1 MADEGDKPP
10 PRRSLASAV
19 SRLNLA
25 KAGSSTKLQ
34 GGPRMLAAPL
44 PTNADLDIEEAMDQV
59 HYDSPFLTSRPSLV
73 TPFEPRTRPPLTGT
87 SAVKEPVAD
96 PEESQPSPAAVLVP
110 RLSDLSKS
118 PWSGSSGRQPASI
131 MDVINAVNFEKKMAK
146 KLHKNIQTRKR
157 AAEAVSI
164 VMKKGTNLEEE
175 LNSLS
180 TNYISKLAQDHQ
192 TFVISIHSHIK
203 VWWDA
208 VMAVVTFYSIVVVPM
223 DVCFDLSTTYD
234 GVVSVQRTVEIVF
247 VVDIILTFRTSY
259 LSSVSLEEVMDVAR
273 IRQHYLT
280 TWFWVDCL
288 GSVPS
293 DLLGTSCQQSQLAYL
308 RLLVFLRILRLSTSP
323 TFADLMSW
331 ASRTFTSYFVRLV
344 VLTTMYLLLHHY
356 IACSFYLL
364 VVQWLSCLAHYILG
378 ARKTSHAY
386 VLSIFI
392 VIRTVPFDANDTL
405 DVKYVSSY
413 YRGLVVTSGSDLG
426 PVTSAEQIWGTAM
439 FIVGILANA
448 CVAGI
453 CASVL
458 AQMNKVEDEQVHQKE
473 CIHNT
478 LRHCN
483 AGEDLQKRVLTFFD
497 SAHGRETAHHA
508 AEMFHGMPEK
518 LHFELSVALNQSF
531 LDKVPLFRTLE
542 PEGIVALMECVE
554 ETVAM
559 SGDVIIRAG
568 EEVADDVSY
577 KRMWNVPLAGHSF
590 GEMSLLRNGVA
601 SASVVATSFCVLL
614 VLYKDMFQWITRE
627 NDQVRTF
634 WERSRV
640 KQMETSETVVR
651 RASLVSTVSDV
662 TQQVGVIHYLAN
674 KVLPKRMRI
683 MLRKVRMRKAA
694 RRVMLLHHQQINRTQ
709 ALSSRCQDNLH
720 SNTSNHSQR
729 SDTSHISHV
738 PPRLVPDGTAPGPTG
753 PDGMAIHAADTP
765 APSSIHSPPTAAD
778 PPVDAEPKTSPKGSR
793 LKGAAKKMRA
803 SPLSNAHM
811 LLSMLKG
818 RQMSARA
825 LLAVTKMSQIAAK
838 DMVDATS
845 ITKEN
850 MLYRA
855 NET

>member
-1 MADEGDKPP
+1 
-10 PRRSLASAV
+10 
-19 SRLNLA
+19 
-25 KAGSSTKLQ
+25 
-34 GGPRMLAAPL
+34 MLAAPL

-96 PEESQPSPAAVLVP
+96 PEESEPSPAAVLAP

-118 PWSGSSGRQPASI
+118 PWSSSSGRQPASI

-164 VMKKGTNLEEE
+164 VVKKAKRVSRSMTMNRRNGVTMDASQLEEE
-175 LNSLS
+175 LNNLS

-192 TFVISIHSHIK
+192 TFVISIHSHMK

-223 DVCFDLSTTYD
+223 DVCFDLSTAYD

-259 LSSVSLEEVMDVAR
+259 LSSVSLEEVVDVAR

-293 DLLGTSCQQSQLAYL
+293 DLFGTSCQQSQLAYL

-364 VVQWLSCLAHYILG
+364 VFYERDATDRQW
-378 ARKTSHAY
+378 
-386 VLSIFI
+386 
-392 VIRTVPFDANDTL
+392 TVPFDANDTL

-413 YRGLVVTSGSDLG
+413 YRGLLVTSGSDLG
-426 PVTSAEQIWGTAM
+426 PVTSVEQIWGTAM

-577 KRMWNVPLAGHSF
+577 KRMWNVPL
-590 GEMSLLRNGVA
+590 
-601 SASVVATSFCVLL
+601 
-614 VLYKDMFQWITRE
+614 
-627 NDQVRTF
+627 
-634 WERSRV
+634 
-640 KQMETSETVVR
+640 

-720 SNTSNHSQR
+720 SNTSDHSQR

-738 PPRLVPDGTAPGPTG
+738 PPRLVPDGTAPVPTG

-765 APSSIHSPPTAAD
+765 SPSSIHSPPTAAD
-778 PPVDAEPKTSPKGSR
+778 PPVDAKPKTSPKGSR

>member
-1 MADEGDKPP
+1 
-10 PRRSLASAV
+10 
-19 SRLNLA
+19 
-25 KAGSSTKLQ
+25 
-34 GGPRMLAAPL
+34 MLAAPL

-87 SAVKEPVAD
+87 PAVKEPVAD
-96 PEESQPSPAAVLVP
+96 PEESEPSPAAVLAP

-146 KLHKNIQTRKR
+146 KLHKKIQARKR

-164 VMKKGTNLEEE
+164 VVKKAKRVSRSMTMNRRNGVTMDASQLEEE
-175 LNSLS
+175 LNNLS

-192 TFVISIHSHIK
+192 TFVISIHSHMK

-259 LSSVSLEEVMDVAR
+259 LSSVSLEEVVDVAR

-293 DLLGTSCQQSQLAYL
+293 DLFGTSCQQSQLAYL

-364 VVQWLSCLAHYILG
+364 VFYERDASNRQW
-378 ARKTSHAY
+378 
-386 VLSIFI
+386 
-392 VIRTVPFDANDTL
+392 TVPFDANDTL

-413 YRGLVVTSGSDLG
+413 YRGLLVTSGSDLG

-508 AEMFHGMPEK
+508 TEMFHGMPEK

-651 RASLVSTVSDV
+651 RASLVSTVSEV

-738 PPRLVPDGTAPGPTG
+738 PPRLVPDGTVPVPTG

-765 APSSIHSPPTAAD
+765 SPSSIHSPPIAAD